1 MKLPALPS
9 LRSRLLAG
17 TAVLTLSALL
27 LAWWLIAGILERFV
41 AQRFD
46 AEKTAIAQAVMA
58 GAGFDALGQ
67 FGIDP
72 TPADPRFER
81 PGSAWS
87 WQVSDGTVVL
97 ARSGSLLS
105 ADLGADGR
113 RPDAQGRE
121 LDRLALD
128 FTAPGDGRE
137 LLVTASTSAYCGP
150 LTRL

>member
-9 LRSRLLAG
+9 LRSRLLSG
-17 TAVLTLSALL
+17 TAVLTLSELL

-81 PGSAWS
+81 APGHARTGRRPLPPATHGRLS
-87 WQVSDGTVVL
+87 WPRL
-97 ARSGSLLS
+97 AGRTGSRR
-105 ADLGADGR
+105 DLGA
-113 RPDAQGRE
+113 QE
-121 LDRLALD
+121 
-128 FTAPGDGRE
+128 
-137 LLVTASTSAYCGP
+137 ASIPRAAGQC
-150 LTRL
+150 